1 MKRICHQ
8 QDPTNR
14 LPVTTR
20 KERKGMRKLLLLVGM
35 VLIVALHANAQE
47 PSPEPK
53 SGTVTAEQQQE
64 FQTALKSFQA
74 AQQVLKQAE
83 TQSELAFAKLQQVI
97 FKTMAEMG
105 VDPKKYDAK
114 LSEAGN
120 LTFIE
125 KSKTAQAPSTS
136 APGKP

>member
-1 MKRICHQ
+1 MK
-8 QDPTNR
+8 
-14 LPVTTR
+14 
-20 KERKGMRKLLLLVGM
+20 KYSLLLVVGL
-35 VLIVALHANAQE
+35 VLTCAIHANAQQ
-47 PSPEPK
+47 PAQQPK
-53 SGTVTAEQQQE
+53 ADPVLTAEQQQE
-64 FQTALKSFQA
+64 FQGALKNFQA